1 MARLQDLLSQS
12 VTQSL
17 GLSDILARR
26 EEEARQAGEVERLK
40 GQVEAARIRGKAR
53 EKRGMFETLGTIV
66 GAAGGFALG
75 GPVGASVGAKLGQS
89 VGGDLSGKSPDNRAS
104 RTSQDIQSAIGLGLN
119 LQQLGQQRA
128 FKQQEIDLKKQQ
140 MSLKGD
146 EDIRKKV
153 LDVQSQGKGIL
164 ESDFTGNVD
173 NLPSNAFINIGSGKN
188 QVRMIKAPK
197 QLQPESAAKLAGI
210 QQAST
215 GINGLLNDFN
225 SGSISEA
232 DIRASV
238 LPGAKRLP
246 KQQQISSALSFN
258 KEILARVF
266 SGAAVPESEQK
277 RFQEIFSIQPLDTAG
292 TISLKL
298 QRNLDMAEK
307 IQNSVLYG
315 ASLSDNGVLNAKDA
329 NDFIKSEL
337 GKIVNDQSVED
348 IKPVGRIGSTHIKL
362 SNGEVITIEEARTRF
377 K

>member
-53 EKRGMFETLGTIV
+53 EKRGMFETLGTIA

-104 RTSQDIQSAIGLGLN
+104 KTSQDIQSAIGLGLN
-119 LQQLGQQRA
+119 LQQLGQQTR

-140 MSLKGD
+140 MSLKGN

-188 QVRMIKAPK
+188 QVRMIKSPK

-225 SGSISEA
+225 SGNISTD

-238 LPGAKRLP
+238 IPGSKRLP
-246 KQQQISSALSFN
+246 EQQQISSALSFN

-277 RFQEIFSIQPLDTAG
+277 RFQEIFSIQPLDTSD
-292 TISLKL
+292 TIRLKL
-298 QRNLDMAEK
+298 KRNIDMAEK

-315 ASLSDNGVLNAKDA
+315 ASLSADGVIDTKVASDI
-329 NDFIKSEL
+329 IKKEL
-337 GKIVNDQSVED
+337 SNVGNQLVPEFSSVEEVERQNLPKGSIFIVNGR
-348 IKPVGRIGSTHIKL
+348 VG
-362 SNGEVITIEEARTRF
+362 VIE
-377 K
+377 